1 MGCNDGKGGAAIAVS
16 DATAAMSDDTRA
28 APVNL
33 LRPPLHQLRRN
44 SDQRWAHQ
52 TKRTREAWL
61 SSSVSAFEKQKL
73 RYLLQEPSDPQ
84 GLGSARVH

>member
-33 LRPPLHQLRRN
+33 LRPRHQLRY
-44 SDQRWAHQ
+44 A
-52 TKRTREAWL
+52 
-61 SSSVSAFEKQKL
+61 
-73 RYLLQEPSDPQ
+73 LQLPSR
-84 GLGSARVH
+84 GSM